1 MGRIL
6 VSAVFGWDPIFVTFR
21 TGEHIG
27 ETLLLGKGDGDS
39 VRKTSG
45 ESPWVNKSQEAG
57 TPTCYNVKNYILEHN
72 FRTLKTCLLHFCHQP
87 ELFRKKEGCDIVIPF
102 LFLSLFWL
110 ITALRYH
117 FHYDPSPSTSDHQ
130 HQDEVPWYPGGAT
143 FFFFSGPPQKGIGP
157 SPCRPHTFC
166 ASSTL
171 CGWWSNYPPWNQHVC
186 PWKLLEVGR
195 QSLTWIDKKLIFSG
209 AKTGSYF

>member
-130 HQDEVPWYPGGAT
+130 HQDWGSVVSGGSHV
-143 FFFFSGPPQKGIGP
+143 FFFFPDRLKRGSAHRHVVP
-157 SPCRPHTFC
+157 
-166 ASSTL
+166 TL
-171 CGWWSNYPPWNQHVC
+171 SVQVQHSVVDEVITLPETNMFALENC
-186 PWKLLEVGR
+186 WKLE
-195 QSLTWIDKKLIFSG
+195 DNP
-209 AKTGSYF
+209 